1 MNISKS
7 LAIVVVAAVV
17 VVTVVTTLIATSLV
31 GINDVFAST
40 EKYEKTKPHHKL
52 MPVAT
57 ASYHWMST
65 VNPPIL
71 DEENSAALSGFQG
84 Y

>member
-1 MNISKS
+1 MNNSKS
-7 LAIVVVAAVV
+7 LAIVVIAEIAAMLV
-17 VVTVVTTLIATSLV
+17 ATSLV